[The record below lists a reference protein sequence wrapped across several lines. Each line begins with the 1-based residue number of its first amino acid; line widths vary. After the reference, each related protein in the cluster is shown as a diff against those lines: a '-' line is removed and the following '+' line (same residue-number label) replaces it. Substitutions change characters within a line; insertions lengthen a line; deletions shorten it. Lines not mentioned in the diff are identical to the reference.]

1 MIDRL
6 QAARARFWVVIVPI
20 VIGVFLLILA
30 GMGIFYLQ
38 QQRDRDSL
46 DEQLDQ
52 LRSLVASPV
61 VISEE
66 LKENYDEALEAVKPE
81 PELETG
87 DVVLDILSI
96 ATDNGF
102 DITQDVTITSND
114 APRSENIGGTNYQVL
129 TFELKVSG
137 ESNRVTDFVSDVDS
151 TLVLQKIP
159 LVIEDLDIDI
169 ASDTIAATLHF
180 GVYVL
185 KE

>member
-20 VIGVFLLILA
+20 MIGVFLLILA
-30 GMGIFYLQ
+30 AMGIFYLQ

-52 LRSLVASPV
+52 LRSLVANPV

-66 LKENYDEALEAVKPE
+66 LKQKYAEAQEAIPS
-81 PELETG
+81 ELETG
-87 DVVLDILSI
+87 DVVSHILSI
-96 ATDNGF
+96 ATENGF
-102 DITQDVTITSND
+102 DVTTQDVTITWSD
-114 APRSENIGGTNYQVL
+114 APRNENIEGTSYQVF

-137 ESNRVTDFVSDVDS
+137 EYDRVIYFVSDVDS
-151 TLVLQKIP
+151 TPELKT

>member
-20 VIGVFLLILA
+20 MIGVFILILA
-30 GMGIFYLQ
+30 AMGIFYLQ

-52 LRSLVASPV
+52 LRDLVATPV

-66 LKENYDEALEAVKPE
+66 LKQKYAEAQEAIPS
-81 PELETG
+81 ELEMG
-87 DVVLDILSI
+87 DVVSHILDI
-96 ATDNGF
+96 ATENGF
-102 DITQDVTITSND
+102 DVSPGAKDVTITWSD
-114 APRSENIGGTNYQVL
+114 TPRKENIEGTSYQVF

-137 ESNRVTDFVSDVDS
+137 EYDRVIYFVSDVDS
-151 TLVLQKIP
+151 TLVMKT

-169 ASDTIAATLHF
+169 ASDPVAATLHF

>member
-6 QAARARFWVVIVPI
+6 QAARARFWVVIAPI
-20 VIGVFLLILA
+20 MIGVFLLILA
-30 GMGIFYLQ
+30 AMGIFYLQ

-52 LRSLVASPV
+52 LRDLVANPV

-66 LKENYDEALEAVKPE
+66 LKQKYAEAQEAIPS
-81 PELETG
+81 ELETG
-87 DVVLDILSI
+87 DVVSRILSI
-96 ATDNGF
+96 ATENGF
-102 DITQDVTITSND
+102 DVVTTQDVTITWSD
-114 APRSENIGGTNYQVL
+114 THRKENIEGTSYQVF

-137 ESNRVTDFVSDVDS
+137 EYDRVIYFVSDVDS
-151 TLVLQKIP
+151 TLELKT

-169 ASDTIAATLHF
+169 ASDPVAATLHF